1 MHGKMKGTLAFLVK
15 SDAELYNEK
24 TGDISFSKER
34 IPGGEIIRKR
44 KRRTH

>member
-1 MHGKMKGTLAFLVK
+1 MKMK
-15 SDAELYNEK
+15 K

-34 IPGGEIIRKR
+34 IPGGEIIRKQ